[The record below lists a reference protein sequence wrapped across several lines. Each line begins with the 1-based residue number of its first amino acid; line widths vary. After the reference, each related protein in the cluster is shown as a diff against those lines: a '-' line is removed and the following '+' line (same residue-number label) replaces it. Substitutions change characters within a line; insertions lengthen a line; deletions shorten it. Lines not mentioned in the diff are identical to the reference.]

1 MKSSFKTR
9 TLIPFALMAVL
20 LAACDTTPKKPK
32 ETPLV
37 IEVDSLTEVKR
48 AREARQNISPKIAEG
63 LEISLWASDS
73 LAPDPIAMSIDDQ
86 GRVYLTRTNRQ
97 KNSEFDIRGHQ
108 DWMTPSISLRS
119 VEDRREFLHTTFAPE
134 KSAENE
140 WLSDLNDDG
149 SHDWKDLAV
158 EKEEV
163 WMLEDSND
171 NGIADR
177 STRILEDFNE
187 EITDVAG
194 ALLVRDDDVFVGAG
208 PDMWRLRDTNDD
220 LVLDEK
226 TSISHGYAVHIGFGG
241 HGMSGAIEGPD
252 GKIYWG
258 IGDIGANI
266 TDQEGQEH
274 VYPNQGIIVRSN
286 PDGSDFEVFAHGLRN
301 THEFVFDAYGN
312 IISSDNDGD
321 HAGESERLVHIVEGS
336 DAGWR
341 ANWQY
346 GKYTDPKNNG
356 YNVWMDEKLYVPRW
370 DGQAAYIIPPIQ
382 NFHNGPTGMQYNPG
396 TALGKAWQD
405 KFFLVEFVGN
415 PDRSHI
421 WAFDLKPKGAS
432 FELESDQSILSG
444 VLPTGIK
451 FGPDGALYVA
461 DWINGW
467 GTKNYGRVWK
477 LDVVPTEND
486 LEKQRVET
494 QRLMTLD
501 YENASTEKLV
511 ELLAYPDMRIR
522 QKAQFGLVDSGSGA
536 DAFKKVLANAQTAN
550 AQKTNDL
557 DRFARIHAIWGIGQ
571 LAAKNLDKAEPL
583 TELLSDPDPE
593 IIAQAVKVLGDVEY
607 VEVGPE
613 LIPLL
618 QHDNARVKFFAAQ
631 ALGRI
636 KQETAVQPLLDMIA
650 ANDDKDLYLRHAAV
664 LALSRIGKKE
674 PIVALA
680 DNPDRS
686 LRIAAV
692 LVLRKW
698 QDPQVAKFLH
708 DEDEYIVTAAA
719 RAINDDSSIE
729 KALPELAK
737 VLTVEKFSSQPLLRR
752 GINAA
757 LRTGSDEALANLI
770 AFAKRKGVSD
780 TLRAEAL
787 AAIGTWAEPSV
798 LDRVDGRY
806 RGEIHRD
813 PDAVKEKI
821 KNDIPQFLEDSNP
834 QIQIGITEAMAHLGI
849 DSHNAAL
856 FRMLRSNRS
865 PDVRSAV
872 LKALGELQFDDIER
886 AVALGMQDKDEQVR
900 ATAVG
905 LIPQLDISRENLP
918 AIVNPIFRNG
928 SVPEQQKLLGVLGGL
943 PLEKSGE
950 VLEKLIAQANA
961 DQLDASIILDLTEAV
976 KATGSEELIAQLD
989 ATKNSDDPMVAY
1001 QETLQGGNA
1010 RQGWRVFNNNPTA
1023 QCTRCHSAGA
1033 SGGTVGP
1040 SLENIG
1046 NILTREQLLESLVEP
1061 SKRLAPGYGSVTLTL
1076 KDGQKVSGILEE
1088 ETEEG
1093 LTLRTS
1099 AAEPLEIPA
1108 GRIEKREN
1116 MPSAMPA
1123 MGKLITKRE
1132 LRDLIEYLAGQ
1143 KEEESS

>member
-1 MKSSFKTR
+1 MKSNFKPNS
-9 TLIPFALMAVL
+9 LIVL
-20 LAACDTTPKKPK
+20 FTSLLLFVSCDTTPKKPK
-32 ETPLV
+32 EKPLV
-37 IEVDSLTEVKR
+37 IQEDSLTEVNR
-48 AREARQNISPKIAEG
+48 AKEIRESITPKIAEG
-63 LEISLWASDS
+63 LELKLWASDS
-73 LAPDPIAMSIDDQ
+73 LAPDPIAMSIDNE
-86 GRVYLTRTNRQ
+86 GKVYLTRTNRQ

-108 DWMTPSISLRS
+108 DWMTASIALQS
-119 VEDRREFLHTTFAPE
+119 VEQRREFLHATFAPE

-140 WLSDLNDDG
+140 WLADLNGDG

-163 WMLEDSND
+163 WMLEDSNN
-171 NGIADR
+171 NGTADR

-194 ALLVRDDDVFVGAG
+194 ALLVRDNDVFVGVG
-208 PDMWRLRDTNDD
+208 PDMWRLTDTNND

-226 TSISHGYAVHIGFGG
+226 TSISHGFDVHIGFGG

-266 TDQEGQEH
+266 TDQKDIEH
-274 VYPNQGIIVRSN
+274 FYPNQGIIVRSN

-321 HAGESERLVHIVEGS
+321 HAGESERLVHVVEGS

-341 ANWQY
+341 SNWQY
-346 GKYTDPKNNG
+346 GKYTDPQNNG
-356 YNVWMDEKLYVPRW
+356 YNVWMDEKMFTPRW
-370 DGQAAYIIPPIQ
+370 EGQAAYIIPPIQ

-396 TALGKAWQD
+396 TALGKKWLD

-432 FELESDQSILSG
+432 FELDTDESILSG
-444 VLPTGIK
+444 VLPTGIE

-467 GTKNYGRVWK
+467 NTKNYGRVWK
-477 LDVVPTEND
+477 LDVTDTEND
-486 LEKQRVET
+486 LAKQRQET
-494 QRLMTLD
+494 ERLMTLD
-501 YENASTEKLV
+501 YEDQSTDKLV
-511 ELLAYPDMRIR
+511 ALLAYPDMRIR
-522 QKAQFGLVDSGSGA
+522 QKAQFALVKSGSG
-536 DAFKKVLANAQTAN
+536 DTAFNGVIKDGKDQL
-550 AQKTNDL
+550 
-557 DRFARIHAIWGIGQ
+557 ARIHAIWGIGQ
-571 LAAKNLDKAEPL
+571 LAANDLDKAEPL
-583 TELLSDPDPE
+583 TGLLSDKDPE
-593 IIAQAVKVLGDVEY
+593 IIAQAVKILGDVKY
-607 VEVGPE
+607 KDAGPE

-618 QHDNARVKFFAAQ
+618 KNVNPRIKFFAAQ

-636 KQETAVQPLLDMIA
+636 HQESAVQPLLDMIA
-650 ANDDKDLYLRHAAV
+650 ANNDKDLYLRHAAV

-692 LVLRKW
+692 LILRKW
-698 QDPQVAKFLH
+698 QDPRVAKFLQ
-708 DEDEYIVTAAA
+708 DKDEYIVTEAA
-719 RAINDDSSIE
+719 RAINDDWSIE
-729 KALPELAK
+729 KALPELAE
-737 VLTVEKFSSQPLLRR
+737 VLTVEKFTSEPLLRR

-757 LRTGSDEALANLI
+757 LRVGSDPALENLL
-770 AFAKRKGVSD
+770 AFAKRKSVSD
-780 TLRAEAL
+780 TLRGEAL

-806 RGEIHRD
+806 RGEIKRD
-813 PDAVKEKI
+813 ANTVKEKI
-821 KNDIPQFLEDSNP
+821 EKDIPIFLEDKNP
-834 QIQIGITEAMAHLGI
+834 EILIGISKTLANLGI
-849 DSHNAAL
+849 DSHNKKLLQIMRTNQSA
-856 FRMLRSNRS
+856 
-865 PDVRSAV
+865 DVRSAA
-872 LKALGELQFDDIER
+872 LKALGRLQFTDIET
-886 AVALGMQDKDEQVR
+886 AMALGMQDKDQQVR
-900 ATAVG
+900 ATALG
-905 LIPQLDISRENLP
+905 LIPQMDISKEKLP
-918 AIVNPIFRNG
+918 AIVNPIFKKG
-928 SVPEQQKLLGVLGGL
+928 SVREQQELLSVLGKL
-943 PLEKSGE
+943 PLEKSGD

-961 DQLDASIILDLTEAV
+961 DQLDESIVLDLTEAV
-976 KATGSEELIAQLD
+976 KATDSEKLIAQLD
-989 ATKNSDDPMVAY
+989 TPKDSGDPLAAY
-1001 QETLQGGNA
+1001 EETLQGGNA

-1023 QCTRCHSAGA
+1023 QCTRCHAVGAAG
-1033 SGGTVGP
+1033 GDVGP
-1040 SLENIG
+1040 HLENIG
-1046 NILTREQLLESLVEP
+1046 NTLTREQLLEALIEP
-1061 SKRLAPGYGSVTLTL
+1061 SARLAPGYGSVALTL
-1076 KDGQKVSGILEE
+1076 KDGQKVNGILEE

-1093 LTLRTS
+1093 LTLRTN

-1108 GRIEKREN
+1108 ARIEKREN

-1132 LRDLIEYLAGQ
+1132 LRDLIEYLAGL
-1143 KEEESS
+1143 KEEKSS